1 MKWNSRLTRYKTPLE
16 RLFCLRKFQVHSSLL
31 SFCSS
36 QNITQGATNNLPGW
50 LLRLRLHW
58 RYGSAKVS
66 WAWSLQVTQSNSAVG
81 KRPMPP
87 MPPIFFQK
95 KTSWNLWST
104 QNEDSK
110 WKCFHYMKTP
120 TFCYPS
126 RHDGTRY
133 KNCVKP
139 MATWNNRFMFSFGKC
154 WPGTHEA
161 SWTTEHLESTNCS
174 NCQSLNVGTDTC
186 CKLL

>member
-1 MKWNSRLTRYKTPLE
+1 MKRNSRLTRYKTPLE

-95 KTSWNLWST
+95 KLPETYGPHKMKILSESVFIT
-104 QNEDSK
+104 
-110 WKCFHYMKTP
+110 WKLLPFVTHRDMMEPDTKIVLNRWRPETTGSCFL
-120 TFCYPS
+120 S
-126 RHDGTRY
+126 GNAGQGRTR
-133 KNCVKP
+133 
-139 MATWNNRFMFSFGKC
+139 
-154 WPGTHEA
+154 
-161 SWTTEHLESTNCS
+161 HLEPRNTS
-174 NCQSLNVGTDTC
+174 NPQTAQTVRVWT
-186 CKLL
+186 